1 MTLFRSEAHVDIWLD
16 DARRE
21 KGAVVPLATV
31 WQLAKAWYADPRDPG
46 WRPRTREENQAVLS
60 SVGLTG
66 EFWQFG

>member
-16 DARRE
+16 AAKRQ
-21 KGAVVPLATV
+21 KGAVMPLSTV
-31 WQLAKAWYADPRDPG
+31 WRLAQVWYADPRNPA

-66 EFWQFG
+66 EFWQFA